1 MPSKL
6 RRLKKEAKEA
16 AIFREH
22 DMTRFVSTNHGQE
35 YIATCK
41 RCRRCVIVMENPP
54 VNGIEI
60 HGGAVAVNC
69 SSIPKKMETI
79 KEGIFIKEYL
89 VKQNAIALK
98 TIADILTGD
107 AIEIIKTKEID
118 ELCKESLKGVINIL
132 QEIVA
137 TNGDMSKEKQEEF
150 GNYFMDLGKRM
161 EEKEKQKRLQ

>member
-1 MPSKL
+1 
-6 RRLKKEAKEA
+6 
-16 AIFREH
+16 
-22 DMTRFVSTNHGQE
+22 
-35 YIATCK
+35 
-41 RCRRCVIVMENPP
+41 ME
-54 VNGIEI
+54 
-60 HGGAVAVNC
+60 
-69 SSIPKKMETI
+69 
-79 KEGIFIKEYL
+79 EYL
-89 VKQNAIALK
+89 IKQNAIALK
-98 TIADILTGD
+98 MIADILTSD